1 MMKKVQAAKNKY
13 SATLLS
19 IVVRKSVDH
28 ESNQSIMFGYVDR
41 VMASMKAAQMLPL
54 SAGVK
59 GMGRR
64 EGDEPVPGQVEED
77 EEVEDA
83 EEENEHDG
91 DEEEEEE
98 DDGEEEDENEMDIEP
113 SEDDDNDDDDDDDED
128 DGERE
133 NSY

>member
-41 VMASMKAAQMLPL
+41 VIASMKTAQMLLL

-64 EGDEPVPGQVEED
+64 EGDESVPGQEKVDEED
-77 EEVEDA
+77 EE
-83 EEENEHDG
+83 
-91 DEEEEEE
+91 EEEEEE
-98 DDGEEEDENEMDIEP
+98 DDGEEEDENEMDIDIES
-113 SEDDDNDDDDDDDED
+113 SEVDDNYDDDGED